1 MVMSGSTQ
9 AFKAIFERLVEITEK
24 KAQAKGKT
32 IYKTKKEPKCK
43 PTKQKLKFSL
53 H

>member
-1 MVMSGSTQ
+1 MMSGSTQ

-24 KAQAKGKT
+24 KAQEKGKT
-32 IYKTKKEPKCK
+32 IYKPAKKEPKCK

>member
-1 MVMSGSTQ
+1 MSGSTQ

-32 IYKTKKEPKCK
+32 IYKPAKKEKTWKATKKSKSYS
-43 PTKQKLKFSL
+43 KL